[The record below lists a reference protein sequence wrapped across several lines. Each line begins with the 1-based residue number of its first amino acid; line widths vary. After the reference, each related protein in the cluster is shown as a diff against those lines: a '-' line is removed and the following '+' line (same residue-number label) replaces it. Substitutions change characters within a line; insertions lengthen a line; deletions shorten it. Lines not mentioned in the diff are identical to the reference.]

1 MQCYRIRISKTTEIP
16 PLSES
21 VIPGHCNRQV
31 KLNTPAV
38 LRPTETFS
46 EKCDLI
52 IAKELV
58 NLEKNVIPLR
68 VMNITDRPKV
78 LYKDSLV
85 CMCEPVSEIMDFS

>member
-58 NLEKNVIPLR
+58 NLEKKCDTSSCNEHYRQTQSVIQR
-68 VMNITDRPKV
+68 
-78 LYKDSLV
+78 LV
-85 CMCEPVSEIMDFS
+85 SVYV